1 MIECK
6 MGISRRWDSD
16 SPQYQAA
23 NKYIAERRY
32 HCSLNK
38 LHRLVVLRLFELH
51 KLNLG
56 RTGEHDSMSKRSN
69 Y

>member
-1 MIECK
+1 MMECK
-6 MGISRRWDSD
+6 MGISCRWDPD

-32 HCSLNK
+32 YRSLNK
-38 LHRLVVLRLFELH
+38 LHRLVVLCLFELH

-56 RTGEHDSMSKRSN
+56 
-69 Y
+69 